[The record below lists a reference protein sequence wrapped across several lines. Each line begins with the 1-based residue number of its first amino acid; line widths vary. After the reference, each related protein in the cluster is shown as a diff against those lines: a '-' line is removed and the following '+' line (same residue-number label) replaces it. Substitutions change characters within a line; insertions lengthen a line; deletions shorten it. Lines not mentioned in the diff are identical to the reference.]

1 MGCGREGSVAMCQ
14 SDCAALYGVE
24 WLRQVGESSDEVDV
38 YRGMFTYFVICVEL
52 HVVELATDVLEI
64 GGVAGCLRSS
74 NISSGYVRS
83 PEEAELTSRGNH
95 VGKQHIVCVKVGIMW
110 YISAL
115 STRRLQHHQRSLEVG
130 THTNSSRACVLQ
142 VSTTP
147 LEKALPNERLAEEQ
161 LNILFSPLLCRE

>member
-1 MGCGREGSVAMCQ
+1 MGCGREGSVAMRQ

-74 NISSGYVRS
+74 NISSGYVYAFPGKGCAIDREGIALVS
-83 PEEAELTSRGNH
+83 SILCVSR
-95 VGKQHIVCVKVGIMW
+95 
-110 YISAL
+110 
-115 STRRLQHHQRSLEVG
+115 
-130 THTNSSRACVLQ
+130 
-142 VSTTP
+142 
-147 LEKALPNERLAEEQ
+147 
-161 LNILFSPLLCRE
+161 